1 MLNPFLAVMRSRP
14 VSRPRK
20 LLALGVAMFNDVLR
34 LACGGLIGFIDPMDD
49 LADAVTAMA
58 LAAILGFQWPMVFAC
73 IAEAIPGVAVFPTW
87 TAFVLLVPTAKKADT
102 IDETP
107 IVHGVEHGEK
117 SDDKKNDPGAK
128 KTLPR
133 DSVLAILIMAFLI
146 GLYGVR

>member
-14 VSRPRK
+14 VSRQRK
-20 LLALGVAMFNDVLR
+20 LLALGVAIFNDALR
-34 LACGGLIGFIDPMDD
+34 LACGGLIGFMDPIDD
-49 LADAVTAMA
+49 LADAVTAIA

-87 TAFVLLVPTAKKADT
+87 TAFVLLVPTAKRTDAV
-102 IDETP
+102 DETP
-107 IVHGVEHGEK
+107 IVHDVEDGEK
-117 SDDKKNDPGAK
+117 NKNEKNDSGAK
-128 KTLPR
+128 RLPP